1 VAIEQIK
8 MIKEIEDQA
17 DQVRRKAQGD
27 GKQMVLDAEK
37 EAARL
42 VEQAR
47 KDADTAYKSA
57 LTKAEAEADA
67 VYAEILEKAKSVCDV
82 ISEAAEKNQEAAVTK
97 IIGRVVK

>member
-1 VAIEQIK
+1 
-8 MIKEIEDQA
+8 
-17 DQVRRKAQGD
+17 
-27 GKQMVLDAEK
+27 MVLDAEK

-47 KDADTAYKSA
+47 KDAANAYKDA

-97 IIGRVVK
+97 IIRRVVK